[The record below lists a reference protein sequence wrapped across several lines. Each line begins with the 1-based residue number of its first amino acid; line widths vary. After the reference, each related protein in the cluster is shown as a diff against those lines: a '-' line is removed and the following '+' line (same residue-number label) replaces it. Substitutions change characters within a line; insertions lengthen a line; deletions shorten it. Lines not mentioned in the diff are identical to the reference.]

1 MTLTIR
7 GMRMRHPF
15 QTSLLAA
22 LGLTVALATPSSA
35 QDAAPPPPAPAQ
47 PMGPPT
53 AVVVSGPDVGAK
65 APDFTAPWAGKDGI
79 GASGDDF
86 SLKALKGQVVVL
98 AFYPRDFTSGCT
110 AEMRTFA
117 DRYDTMF
124 AGAVLVG
131 ISTDSLETHVRFA
144 QSLGLPFR
152 LLSDPRQRVAGKYG
166 AKGSEGYN
174 RRVVYVI
181 GKDGRVTWREMQFVA
196 TDPKGYDRLQA
207 AIAAAKG
214 S

>member
-1 MTLTIR
+1 MNARITL
-7 GMRMRHPF
+7 G
-15 QTSLLAA
+15 
-22 LGLTVALATPSSA
+22 ALATLAAASPALA
-35 QDAAPPPPAPAQ
+35 QDPAPS

-53 AVVVSGPDVGAK
+53 AVVVSGPEVGFG
-65 APDFTAPWAGKDGI
+65 APDFTAPWADKAGI
-79 GASGDDF
+79 GSGEDPF

-124 AGAVLVG
+124 SGAVLVG
-131 ISTDSLETHVRFA
+131 ISVDSRETPVRFA
-144 QSLGLPFR
+144 ASLGLPFK
-152 LLSDPRQRVAGKYG
+152 LLSDPKQRIAAKYG
-166 AKGSEGYN
+166 AKGDGYN

-181 GKDGRVTWREMQFVA
+181 GKDGKVAWREMQFNA

-207 AIAAAKG
+207 AIASARGA

>member
-1 MTLTIR
+1 
-7 GMRMRHPF
+7 MRARLLLG
-15 QTSLLAA
+15 TLAA
-22 LGLTVALATPSSA
+22 LAAASPALA
-35 QDAAPPPPAPAQ
+35 QDPAPA

-53 AVVVSGPDVGAK
+53 AIVVSGPEVGRD
-65 APDFTAPWAGKDGI
+65 APDFSAPWADKAGI
-79 GASGDDF
+79 GSAEEPF

-117 DRYDTMF
+117 DRYETMF
-124 AGAVLVG
+124 SGAVLVG
-131 ISTDSLETHVRFA
+131 ISVDSLETHVRFA
-144 QSLGLPFR
+144 ESLGLPFK
-152 LLSDPRQRVAGKYG
+152 LLSDPKQRIAAKYG
-166 AKGSEGYN
+166 AKGDGYN

-181 GKDGRVTWREMQFVA
+181 GKDGKVAWREMQFNA

-207 AIAAAKG
+207 AIASARGA